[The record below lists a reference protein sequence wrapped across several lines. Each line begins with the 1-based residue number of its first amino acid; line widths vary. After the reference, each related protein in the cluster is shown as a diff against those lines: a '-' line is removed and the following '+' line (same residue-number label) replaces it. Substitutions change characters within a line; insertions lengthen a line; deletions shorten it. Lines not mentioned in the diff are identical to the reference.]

1 METPVFIEVMKFMCQ
16 RMNLL
21 IGEGHC
27 MPTRLIKIK
36 RPTFKDSF
44 HSEGFDERID
54 NNANAFTR
62 RKYLWPFCLECIFT
76 A

>member
-1 METPVFIEVMKFMCQ
+1 MFMCQ

-36 RPTFKDSF
+36 RSTFKNSF
-44 HSEGFDERID
+44 HSEGFDERIP
-54 NNANAFTR
+54 NHVNAFLR
-62 RKYLWPFCLECIFT
+62 EEIISGLYV
-76 A
+76 